1 MKKTFTEKLNYLKK
15 PIRSPP
21 LTKTLVNKSHSGVIT
36 SGGKT
41 LPSIV
46 YLSFI
51 SEASF
56 SSAKLQLNIQNNAN
70 KYCIIPENEAIFNNK
85 KDLVLLPLHYPLLL
99 KKILP

>member
-1 MKKTFTEKLNYLKK
+1 MLWNNRETKLKGQGITEKLNYLKK

-36 SGGKT
+36 SGGKI

-70 KYCIIPENEAIFNNK
+70 KY
-85 KDLVLLPLHYPLLL
+85 
-99 KKILP
+99 